1 MKKIYIEPEMEVY
14 VFSKQDQ
21 IKASALVN
29 PVLPSNMNGAESPI
43 TDAEGFAD
51 GFFWY

>member
-21 IKASALVN
+21 IKASAMVTPD
-29 PVLPSNMNGAESPI
+29 PVKKNGVESPVA
-43 TDAEGFAD
+43 DAEGFAN